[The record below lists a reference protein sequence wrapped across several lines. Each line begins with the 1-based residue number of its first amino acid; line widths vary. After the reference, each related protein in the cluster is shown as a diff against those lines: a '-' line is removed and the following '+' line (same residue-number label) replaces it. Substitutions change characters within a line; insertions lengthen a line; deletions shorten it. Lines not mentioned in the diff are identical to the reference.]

1 MARLG
6 TLDYE
11 SAKTSDL
18 IPPGTYEAKIVKSDL
33 AATKDG
39 SGKML
44 VLEFEITVDGRR
56 RMHWERLNLVNKN
69 ADAVR
74 IATRSLMQIAEAVG
88 VAVPVVDS
96 EDLHHKPM
104 MVTVAIQE
112 GKNGYE
118 DSNRLKKF
126 APWQAGGSK
135 SQASSSA
142 GSTSKAPAGGDVPW

>member
-6 TLDYE
+6 NLDYE
-11 SAKTSDL
+11 AAKASDL
-18 IPPGTYEAKIVKSDL
+18 IAPGTYEAKIIKSDIVP
-33 AATKDG
+33 TKDG

-44 VLEFEITVDGRR
+44 VLDFEITVDGRR

-74 IATRSLMQIAEAVG
+74 IATRQLLQIAEAVG

-104 MVTVAIQE
+104 MVTVGIDA
-112 GKNGYE
+112 GKNGYQ
-118 DSNRLKKF
+118 DKNKLTKF
-126 APWQAGGSK
+126 AAWQAGGK
-135 SQASSSA
+135 SSSTPA
-142 GSTSKAPAGGDVPW
+142 SGGAKAPAGGDVPW

>member
-6 TLDYE
+6 NLDYE
-11 SAKTSDL
+11 AAKSSDL
-18 IPPGTYEAKIVKSDL
+18 IPPGTYEAKIIKSDI

-88 VAVPVVDS
+88 VPVPVVDS
-96 EDLHHKPM
+96 EDLHHKPL
-104 MVTVAIQE
+104 MVTVDIQP

-118 DSNRLKKF
+118 DSNRIKKF
-126 APWQAGGSK
+126 APWQTGGK

-142 GSTSKAPAGGDVPW
+142 GSAQKAPAGGDVPW